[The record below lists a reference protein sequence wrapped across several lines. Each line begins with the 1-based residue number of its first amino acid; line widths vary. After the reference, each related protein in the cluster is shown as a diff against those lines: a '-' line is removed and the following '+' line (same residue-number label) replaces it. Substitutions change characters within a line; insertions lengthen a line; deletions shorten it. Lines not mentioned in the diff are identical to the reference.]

1 MADPRLDDFV
11 ARARVL
17 RQREVLDRAAV
28 AALAALECADVDA
41 VLLKG
46 PALARR
52 LYAEGEVR
60 GYSDIDLLIP
70 RQGLAPARDVLTQLG
85 YARAD
90 AVFGID
96 DVAGILHS
104 EVWSR
109 PGERERR
116 SGPIMI
122 DLHWR
127 LDGCEAADDLMWEA
141 LAATRDSIELQG
153 TEAPVLGEDGL
164 ALHVAL
170 HAAQHGPGDVKA
182 MGDLARAVERWPA
195 DLWRRAAR
203 LAEAVHGVP
212 AFAAG
217 LRLVPEGT
225 RLADELG
232 MAPTPELDWKIQTR
246 DVRPRGT
253 FHIQA
258 WGEAEGLGRRLDV
271 VRRSLFPTRRWIEW
285 EFRWAADGR
294 ARLALG
300 YACHILRAPLWA
312 IRAGRYLVRARRA
325 GRRG

>member
-1 MADPRLDDFV
+1 VADPRLDDFV

-17 RQREVLDRAAV
+17 RQRDVLDRAAV
-28 AALAALECADVDA
+28 AALAALERAEVDA

-70 RQGLAPARDVLTQLG
+70 RQGLVPARDVLTQLG
-85 YARAD
+85 YVRAD

-96 DVAGILHS
+96 DVAGIQHS

-109 PGERERR
+109 PGERESR

-127 LDGCEAADDLMWEA
+127 LDGCEAPDDLMWEA
-141 LAATRDSIELQG
+141 LAAQRGSIELRG
-153 TEAPVLGEDGL
+153 RKAPVLRDEGL

-170 HAAQHGPGDVKA
+170 HVAQHGPGDVKA
-182 MGDLARAVERWPA
+182 IGDLARAVERWPA
-195 DLWRRAAR
+195 DVWRRAAR

-217 LRLVPEGT
+217 LRLVPDGAK
-225 RLADELG
+225 LANELR
-232 MAPTPELDWKIQTR
+232 MPPTPELDWKIQTR
-246 DVRPRGT
+246 EVRPRGT

-258 WGEAEGLGRRLDV
+258 WAEADGLGRRLDV
-271 VRRSLFPTRRWIEW
+271 VRRSLFPSRLWIEW
-285 EFRWAADGR
+285 EFRWAADGG
-294 ARLALG
+294 ARLALA

-312 IRAGRYLVRARRA
+312 VRAGRYLLRARRA